1 MCGGVGGCVCVCV
14 FGSNFIDG
22 VQLPVEAEDEI
33 VVNFLRSV
41 RKNWRH
47 RVPNAPMRP
56 AQAFMARVG

>member
-1 MCGGVGGCVCVCV
+1 VCVCV